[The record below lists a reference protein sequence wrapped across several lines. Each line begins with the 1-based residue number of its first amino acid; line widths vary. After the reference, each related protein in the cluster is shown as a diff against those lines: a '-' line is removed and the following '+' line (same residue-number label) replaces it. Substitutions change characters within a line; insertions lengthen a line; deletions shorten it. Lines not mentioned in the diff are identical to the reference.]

1 LYGWRCA
8 RVLARFHMQFIA
20 QQRFLFVHS
29 SSSARSAITNRKT
42 PRKPQKAAR
51 AAGLGRAP

>member
-1 LYGWRCA
+1 M
-8 RVLARFHMQFIA
+8 LAHFHMQFIA